1 MNKRRQ
7 SISGF
12 PKVKFMER
20 SPGISAIEC
29 MPSQFFTQAQ
39 TVCSI
44 HFRFSAPLDCTLISG
59 LLSSTPMG
67 ARMQKRAAG
76 IPAARKA
83 FLLIFTAA
91 LLVFL
96 AAATGAGVVAANI
109 LFFYKYLGGTE
120 FLGNLMAL
128 FLGEHSVP
136 LL

>member
-59 LLSSTPMG
+59 FLTQHPWVPERKSVPREFPQHAKLFIDLYRSTSCISCRCRRGRGRCGQYSFLLQIPW
-67 ARMQKRAAG
+67 RHG
-76 IPAARKA
+76 IPW
-83 FLLIFTAA
+83 
-91 LLVFL
+91 
-96 AAATGAGVVAANI
+96 
-109 LFFYKYLGGTE
+109 
-120 FLGNLMAL
+120 
-128 FLGEHSVP
+128 
-136 LL
+136 